1 MSSLSPSLMS
11 SPSQS
16 AEHGLDA
23 APRGVQVEVVG
34 VDGDDAVSERL
45 AASGI
50 WQGAV
55 LERIASAPFGGPLL
69 YRLHGYRLALRRT
82 EASRVRVVVCSERD
96 AKLQAGRSSQMD
108 GGSLPPRQE
117 V

>member
-1 MSSLSPSLMS
+1 MS

-16 AEHGLDA
+16 HELRLDA
-23 APRGVQVEVVG
+23 VPRGIQVEVIG
-34 VDGDDAVSERL
+34 VDGDDAISERL

-69 YRLHGYRLALRRT
+69 YRLHGYRLALRRA
-82 EASRVRVVVCSERD
+82 EAARVCVVVSSEHK
-96 AKLQAGRSSQMD
+96 AANLQVDSSSQV
-108 GGSLPPRQE
+108 GGGLSQPMRE
-117 V
+117 EA

>member
-1 MSSLSPSLMS
+1 MSL
-11 SPSQS
+11 PSQS
-16 AEHGLDA
+16 AEHRLDS

-34 VDGDDAVSERL
+34 VDGDDVISERL

-69 YRLHGYRLALRRT
+69 YRLHGYRLALRRA
-82 EASRVRVVVCSERD
+82 EAARVRVVVFSERE
-96 AKLQAGRSSQMD
+96 AVNLQIVGSAELDGDSSQTKKE
-108 GGSLPPRQE
+108 E